1 VTADSGLTARVAAYV
16 RDQRL
21 LEPGEPVLALV
32 SGGPDSLC
40 LWGTLEELGH
50 PVAALHVEHGLRGD
64 AGRADARWCAERG
77 AEVEPVLVD
86 GAANLEARA
95 REARYAAARA
105 RAAGRPIATGH
116 TLTDQAETVLYR
128 LASSSG
134 PRAARAIRPRA
145 AGIVRPLLCLTA
157 AETREWCASRGL
169 EPRIDETNADTAHR
183 RNLIRAEVL
192 PALRAVHPGAE
203 RNLAR
208 SAELLGEMDE
218 LLAELAA
225 AHLTDPL
232 ELDAL
237 EPLPRALRM
246 IVLRQAAERAAGRP
260 LRLPRALSD
269 RLELLCHR
277 RGGRE
282 RLSLARDLEAVRERG
297 RLCFAAP
304 GGPATAAA
312 GSGYPGREWSPN
324 AR

>member
-1 VTADSGLTARVAAYV
+1 VKADADLIARVGAYV
-16 RDQRL
+16 REQRL

-32 SGGPDSLC
+32 SGGADSMC
-40 LWGTLEELGH
+40 LWDVLIRLGH
-50 PVAALHVEHGLRGD
+50 PVAALHVEHGLRGE
-64 AGRADARWCAERG
+64 AGRADARWCADRG
-77 AEVEPVLVD
+77 AEVEHVSVA
-86 GAANLEARA
+86 GGANLEARA
-95 REARYAAARA
+95 RELRYAAARA
-105 RAAGRPIATGH
+105 RAGGRPIATGH

-145 AGIVRPLLCLTA
+145 AGVVRPLLCLTA
-157 AETREWCASRGL
+157 AETREWCARRGL
-169 EPRIDETNADTAHR
+169 EPRLDETNADPAHR

-192 PALRAVHPGAE
+192 PALRSVHPGAE

-208 SAELLGEMDE
+208 SAELLGELDE

-225 AHLTDPL
+225 GHLTDPL
-232 ELDAL
+232 ELEAL
-237 EPLPRALRM
+237 ESLPRALRM

-277 RGGRE
+277 RAGRE

-297 RLCFAAP
+297 RLSFADP
-304 GGPATAAA
+304 RSRATAPT
-312 GSGYPGREWSPN
+312 GSGYPAPEWSPN